1 MPPML
6 GLASRTDPLWARAA
20 LADEIALLRDHA
32 HLERKAAG
40 HMITLMGQL
49 PRGGEGLLPA
59 AREELEH
66 FERVCALLRRRGA
79 ELGPDPGNPYV
90 QELAKVAN
98 QGLLDRVLRMGLV
111 EARSYEHFSL
121 LAEVATG
128 EVQDLFASLKDS
140 EAGHHALFVTIAHE
154 HFPRERVRKRWAE
167 LADAEARIVA
177 ALAWGPRVH

>member
-1 MPPML
+1 VL
-6 GLASRTDPLWARAA
+6 GLASRTDPQWARAA
-20 LADEIALLRDHA
+20 LADEDALLRDHA

-49 PRGGEGLLPA
+49 PHGGERLLGA

-66 FERVCALLRRRGA
+66 FERVCTILGRRGVA
-79 ELGPDPGNPYV
+79 LGPDPGNPYV

-121 LAEVATG
+121 LAEAAAG

-140 EAGHHALFVTIAHE
+140 EAGHHALFVTIAME
-154 HFPRERVRKRWAE
+154 HFPRERVRERWTE
-167 LADAEARIVA
+167 LAEAEARIVA
-177 ALAWGPRVH
+177 SLAWGPRVH

>member
-1 MPPML
+1 ML
-6 GLASRTDPLWARAA
+6 GLASRTDPAWARAA
-20 LADEIALLRDHA
+20 LADETALLRDHA

-49 PRGGEGLLPA
+49 PHGGERLLGA

-66 FERVCALLRRRGA
+66 FERVCAILARRA
-79 ELGPDPGNPYV
+79 VELGPDPGNPYV

-121 LAEVATG
+121 LGEVATG
-128 EVQDLFASLKDS
+128 EVRELFASLKDS
-140 EAGHHALFVTIAHE
+140 EAGHHALFLGIAHE
-154 HFPRERVRKRWAE
+154 HFPRDRVRKRWEE
-167 LADAEARIVA
+167 LAEAEARIVA
-177 ALAWGPRVH
+177 ALEWGPRVH

>member
-1 MPPML
+1 ML